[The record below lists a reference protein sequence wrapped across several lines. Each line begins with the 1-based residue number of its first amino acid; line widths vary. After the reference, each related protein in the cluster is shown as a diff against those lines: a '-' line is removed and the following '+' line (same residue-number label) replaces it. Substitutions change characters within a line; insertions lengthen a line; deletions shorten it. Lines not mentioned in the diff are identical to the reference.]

1 MQSKAYFFS
10 FIHNSCMNTA
20 QDDDLLLDR
29 YDLRLLAALQL
40 NTHATHQ
47 ALGEMVH
54 LSASQ
59 VSRRIQRLQSC
70 GLIQA
75 HVALLHAGL
84 LGLDVVAISYITMT
98 RHGGSEG
105 RDFEAAI
112 ADFPEVLECFA
123 VTGESDYIL
132 KLIAADLQELSDS
145 VLQRLARLPGVAN
158 IRSNIVLKPI
168 KSTTALPLSHLER
181 LRRTRPPARLQDH
194 QRKPY

>member
-1 MQSKAYFFS
+1 
-10 FIHNSCMNTA
+10 MNTETN
-20 QDDDLLLDR
+20 QDLLLDR
-29 YDLRLLAALQL
+29 YDLGLLAALQID
-40 NTHATHQ
+40 THATHQ
-47 ALGEMVH
+47 ALGERVH

-75 HVALLHAGL
+75 HVALLDAGL
-84 LGLDVVAISYITMT
+84 LGLGVVAISYITMT
-98 RHGGSEG
+98 RHGGTEG

-112 ADFPEVLECFA
+112 ADFPDVLECFA

-132 KLIAADLQELSDS
+132 KLVAADLQELSDS
-145 VLQRLARLPGVAN
+145 VLQRLARLPGVAS

-181 LRRTRPPARLQDH
+181 PRHTRPPARLLERSQ
-194 QRKPY
+194 KP

>member
-1 MQSKAYFFS
+1 MPSA
-10 FIHNSCMNTA
+10 A
-20 QDDDLLLDR
+20 QDDLLLDR

-47 ALGEMVH
+47 VLGERIH

-59 VSRRIQRLQSC
+59 VSRRIQRLQAC
-70 GLIQA
+70 GLVQA
-75 HVALLHAGL
+75 HVALLHPGL
-84 LGLDVVAISYITMT
+84 LGLDVVAISYITMA
-98 RHGGSEG
+98 RHSGNEG
-105 RDFEAAI
+105 REFEAAI

-132 KLIAADLQELSDS
+132 KLVAADLQELSDS
-145 VLQRLARLPGVAN
+145 VLQRLVRLPGVAH

-181 LRRTRPPARLQDH
+181 PRRGRSPARLSDQ
-194 QRKPY
+194 QG